1 MDPQNQGD
9 APAKPSIE
17 SVIDSIV
24 AKAAQDLAPVAPV
37 VATALAAGAEFEPVI
52 SGLIHMF
59 AGLLKHHAKPQPAAS

>member
-1 MDPQNQGD
+1 MADTTQGD

-17 SVIDSIV
+17 TIIDGIV
-24 AKAAQDLAPVAPV
+24 AKAAADLAPVAPV